1 MHGVEELPMDAAAD
15 DFCNGLFDNDRNVTN
30 SDHNSM
36 RLLYNKMLK
45 FTGAPYPPYAS
56 ALHSTLYA
64 VLPRPRILPEPPA
77 SPIFG
82 V

>member
-1 MHGVEELPMDAAAD
+1 MDAAAD
-15 DFCNGLFDNDRNVTN
+15 DFCNGLFDNGRNVTN

-64 VLPRPRILPEPPA
+64 PLPCPAYLARTAREPYFRGLK
-77 SPIFG
+77 SRL
-82 V
+82 